1 MKYRFDKSQINNLN
15 LAPMIDVVFL
25 LLIFFITASSLR
37 VSEVET
43 NINLAETGV
52 EKESRDSTI
61 VIAVT
66 EEGKIYVGEK
76 EMEINELE
84 GFLKLSLEE
93 HNSEVS
99 VYADRKV
106 AFQEVVR
113 VMDIVKKSGVENLSF
128 VLNRKDKD

>member
-1 MKYRFDKSQINNLN
+1 MKYRLDKPQINLN

-52 EKESRDSTI
+52 EKESRDSAI

-84 GFLKLSLEE
+84 GFLKLSLEG

-99 VYADRKV
+99 VYAEREV

>member
-1 MKYRFDKSQINNLN
+1 MKYRLDKPQINLN

-76 EMEINELE
+76 ELEINELE

-99 VYADRKV
+99 VYADREV